1 MKVNIRQRALKA
13 GYRSGLE
20 QDTAKF
26 LKKRRIGF
34 TYEEMKIKWIDPK
47 IKTYTPDFVLDN
59 GIIIEVKGWF
69 RAADR
74 KKHLLIKEQY
84 PKLDIRFI
92 FGNENNR
99 LYKGSKT
106 KYSDWC
112 DRHGYKYAN
121 RIIPKKWLTER
132 KKRVQLGVLDNT
144 TGPRFTWL

>member
-1 MKVNIRQRALKA
+1 ML
-13 GYRSGLE
+13 YRSSLE
-20 QDTAKF
+20 EEVADY
-26 LKKRRIGF
+26 LKPKQKEIR
-34 TYEEMKIKWIDPK
+34 YDKLSIKYVV
-47 IKTYTPDFVLDN
+47 IKVASYKPDFILDN

>member
-1 MKVNIRQRALKA
+1 ML
-13 GYRSGLE
+13 YRSCLE
-20 QDTAKF
+20 EEVADY
-26 LKKRRIGF
+26 LKPKQKEIR
-34 TYEEMKIKWIDPK
+34 YEKLSIKYVVTRVASYK
-47 IKTYTPDFVLDN
+47 PDFILDN

-74 KKHLLIKEQY
+74 KKHLLVKEQY

-112 DRHGYKYAN
+112 KKHGFKYAN

-144 TGPRFTWL
+144 KGPRFTWL

>member
-1 MKVNIRQRALKA
+1 ML
-13 GYRSGLE
+13 YRSSLE
-20 QDTAKF
+20 EEVADYLKTRQDKIRYEKQSIKNVVT
-26 LKKRRIGF
+26 RIAS
-34 TYEEMKIKWIDPK
+34 YK
-47 IKTYTPDFVLDN
+47 PDFILDN

-74 KKHLLIKEQY
+74 KKHLLVKEQY

-106 KYSDWC
+106 TYADWC
-112 DRHGYKYAN
+112 KKHKFKYAN

-144 TGPRFTWL
+144 R